1 MGKREMGVEERGQ
14 GLTREGKEAEAGR
27 GREGEGNGVGGRD
40 DRRGRMERK
49 RREVSGNGKGR

>member
-27 GREGEGNGVGGRD
+27 GREGEGNGVGG
-40 DRRGRMERK
+40 
-49 RREVSGNGKGR
+49 